1 MGVWYKGGEICL
13 FNDME
18 YLTTPLNSQDDYF
31 RSVARIFQKG
41 GGGGHTMSKIVM
53 STSMSCFTLCDKND
67 LQEGGQGHPRDHP
80 SYTLVLI
87 LL

>member
-1 MGVWYKGGEICL
+1 
-13 FNDME
+13 
-18 YLTTPLNSQDDYF
+18 
-31 RSVARIFQKG
+31 
-41 GGGGHTMSKIVM
+41 MSKIVM

-67 LQEGGQGHPRDHP
+67 LQEGDQGHPRDHP